1 MYLAGVYMQILE
13 FYSDG
18 SSDNVKAKN
27 AGWASVF
34 MHEGRKPLIIYGHL
48 ETPSTNNHGELIGIM
63 GCAYLLKKMELSTGK
78 RFPARIVSDS
88 EYAIG
93 CLDPKSTWL
102 PSKNQDI
109 IHPGNLLLNKC
120 SSIITFK
127 WVKGHKGVEG
137 NELAD
142 KYSRYGRLQ
151 QVMND
156 PRYVTRYYS
165 SKAEIMT
172 VFNNFLKEL
181 TDGHEI
187 C

>member
-1 MYLAGVYMQILE
+1 MQIFE
-13 FYSDG
+13 FFSDG

-34 MHEGRKPLIIYGHL
+34 ISEGRKPMILYGHL

-63 GCAYLLKKMELSTGK
+63 GCAYLLKRMELSTGK
-78 RFPARIVSDS
+78 RFPTTITSDS

-93 CLDPKSTWL
+93 CLDPKSTWM

-109 IHPGNLLLNKC
+109 IHPGNLLLNSC

-127 WVKGHKGVEG
+127 WVKGHIGVEG

-142 KYSRYGRLQ
+142 KYSRFGRQ
-151 QVMND
+151 QRVMND
-156 PRYVTRYYS
+156 PRYISKYFN
-165 SKAEIMT
+165 SKAEIMSAFT
-172 VFNNFLKEL
+172 NILKE
-181 TDGHEI
+181 
-187 C
+187 

>member
-1 MYLAGVYMQILE
+1 MQILE

-34 MHEGRKPLIIYGHL
+34 MSEGRKPLIIYGHL

-78 RFPARIVSDS
+78 RFPARITSDS

-93 CLDPKSTWL
+93 CLDPKSTWM

-109 IHPGNLLLNKC
+109 IQPGNLLLNKC
-120 SSIITFK
+120 SSIISFK

-142 KYSRYGRLQ
+142 KYSRFGRLQ

-156 PRYVTRYYS
+156 PRYVTKYYS

-172 VFNNFLKEL
+172 VFDNFLKEL
-181 TDGHEI
+181 NDGHEI